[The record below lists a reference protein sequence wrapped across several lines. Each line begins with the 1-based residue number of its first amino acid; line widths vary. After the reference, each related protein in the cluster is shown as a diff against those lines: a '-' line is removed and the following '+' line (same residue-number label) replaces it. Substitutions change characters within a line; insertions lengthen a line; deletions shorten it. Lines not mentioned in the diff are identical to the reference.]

1 MLNAP
6 GTGLAMAELISE
18 GQASSIDLAPFA
30 PDRLPPLH
38 H

>member
-1 MLNAP
+1 
-6 GTGLAMAELISE
+6 MAELISDS
-18 GQASSIDLAPFA
+18 QASSIDLAPFA